1 MKAAYIPALST
12 REWLGTKLSAQH
24 AGISSGHCKTH
35 LSVGKVT
42 LTPLSCLP
50 SGLRIRG
57 AFTRLPCPVGRLAK
71 AEGCMWACRIVSAG
85 SCLPSRLPRAPRNP
99 TGRSAGFLPLRGS
112 LYIAFRFLLGAG
124 GSPGHP
130 ARVAVY
136 PGCGRCMPVI
146 CANARPDAETQKAP
160 SCCAP
165 YPGRIETTEV
175 VPWGTHEER
184 ASCARIVS
192 TGQGVD
198 KSHFSGT
205 G

>member
-1 MKAAYIPALST
+1 MARYKAERTTCRDQLRPLQDPSFRRQSHPHPSILPALRFADT
-12 REWLGTKLSAQH
+12 RCLYQTAVPCGGAI
-24 AGISSGHCKTH
+24 AGRAR
-35 LSVGKVT
+35 
-42 LTPLSCLP
+42 CL
-50 SGLRIRG
+50 
-57 AFTRLPCPVGRLAK
+57 GRLAK